1 MTRRTKLSL
10 AALAVLVGSWA
21 VLRGGSDAPSSL
33 GRATTRHR
41 EVGSRFGDAM
51 AKSRAR
57 GARIPRIAAV
67 RDDGM
72 VSITGTILEVGS
84 GAPVPEVEVVFRSA
98 AGEESTTAD
107 KDGTYH
113 LEVPAGMY
121 RAFVRD
127 DAVLSV
133 GRMDRVR
140 LPGLPAA
147 DTAGVPD
154 EALMPLV
161 VATRDTDG
169 VDLSVMRGGAL
180 EGRVVDGAGR
190 PVANAVL
197 RAVGDLV
204 RPTLGT
210 DIVETGDDGVFIMQL
225 PAGQYRLD
233 ASHARYAGVAD
244 GGQIMIEPGGTS
256 RTEVTLVPG
265 CVIAG
270 RIVGRGGRATNDG
283 AIERQWGSTDLEF
296 APTGT
301 IDSDGTFR
309 WATTDEGDV
318 VLRAWPWMS
327 PPSESKRFNCH
338 SGARFENV
346 VFSIPDRRPDIAGI
360 LRDHAG
366 VPVPFANIDL
376 APLDPGGI
384 AQQERTDAEGRFG
397 VFHMPAGR
405 YTITA
410 HAHGRGV
417 VSSTITSPHVGLELA
432 LSGTGRLEGTTA
444 LLENG
449 SFELVLG
456 ACLDD
461 GTVSLPRDHRL
472 VSVVDSRFRVD
483 DVPACDLKF
492 VALRRGDVQ
501 PGRATVPAGGVAQ
514 IELAFGAREPAHED
528 DSDVDHEPDAPDDDG
543 RGDPWDV
550 ESVDRETDQ
559 EATR

>member
-1 MTRRTKLSL
+1 MTRRTQLTF
-10 AALAVLVGSWA
+10 AALITGLAVLLVGSWA
-21 VLRGGSDAPSSL
+21 ALRGDSEAPSTRD
-33 GRATTRHR
+33 RATTRHR
-41 EVGSRFGDAM
+41 KVGTGFGDAM

-57 GARIPRIAAV
+57 GAQIPRIAPA

-84 GAPVPEVEVVFRSA
+84 GAPVPAVEVVFRSS

-140 LPGLPAA
+140 LPGLPTAE
-147 DTAGVPD
+147 TAGVPD

-161 VATRDTDG
+161 VATRDADG
-169 VDLSVMRGGAL
+169 VDLSVIRGGAL
-180 EGRVVDGAGR
+180 EGRVVDGSGR

-197 RAVGDLV
+197 RAVGDIV

-210 DIVETGDDGVFIMQL
+210 DIVETSDDGVFVMRL

-233 ASHARYAGVAD
+233 ASHARFAGVAD
-244 GGQIMIEPGGTS
+244 GGQITIESGSTI

-270 RIVGRGGRATNDG
+270 RIVGLGGRATNDG
-283 AIERQWGSTDLEF
+283 AIERQWGSTAFEF

-301 IDSDGTFR
+301 IESDGTFR
-309 WATTDEGDV
+309 WATTDEVDV

-327 PPSESKRFNCH
+327 PPSESKVFSCR
-338 SGARFENV
+338 SGARYENV
-346 VFSIPDRRPDIAGI
+346 VFTIPDRQPDIAGV

-366 VPVPFANIDL
+366 APVPFANLDL
-376 APLDPGGI
+376 APLDHGGI

-417 VSSTITSPHVGLELA
+417 VSTTITSPRVGLELA

-472 VSVVDSRFRVD
+472 VSVVDSRFTVD

-492 VALRRGDVQ
+492 VALRRGDARS
-501 PGRATVPAGGVAQ
+501 GRAIVPAGGVAQ
-514 IELAFGAREPAHED
+514 IEIGFGGPD
-528 DSDVDHEPDAPDDDG
+528 DSDEPEYEDHDVVPDPGEAAS
-543 RGDPWDV
+543 GDP
-550 ESVDRETDQ
+550 
-559 EATR
+559 